1 MEFVRG
7 RNLGSLAPPEFIAHL
22 ETPLHA
28 FRLGQMMVFDMLCHN
43 SDRLPCGLFSNE
55 GNAGNVMLPFAGF
68 GQAADSAAAVGPL
81 PSAILGAAIPID
93 NQFVSFARD
102 RPQGVAYLS
111 RVAETLSQWDKW
123 LTDLCSALDSDQS
136 SIQENVSAVTSVD
149 SDSSRA
155 ASAALWSIA
164 SIATAAPAR
173 HTLASMHLFCRQ
185 WAPDSGLPHQAAL
198 PLFLGLVH
206 TAIAAARME
215 DSRLEAMQV

>member
-1 MEFVRG
+1 MEFIRG

-43 SDRLPCGLFSNE
+43 SDRLPCGVFANE
-55 GNAGNVMLPFAGF
+55 GNAGNVMLPIAGL
-68 GQAADSAAAVGPL
+68 GAAANSATAIGPSS
-81 PSAILGAAIPID
+81 SAKLGAAIPID

-123 LTDLCSALDSDQS
+123 LTDLCSSLDSDQS
-136 SIQENVSAVTSVD
+136 SHHKNVSAAAFVE
-149 SDSSRA
+149 SDSSRT

-173 HTLASMHLFCRQ
+173 HTLASMHAFCRQ
-185 WAPDSGLPHQAAL
+185 WAPETGLPHQAAL

-206 TAIAAARME
+206 SSIAAARME
-215 DSRLEAMQV
+215 DGRLKAMQV